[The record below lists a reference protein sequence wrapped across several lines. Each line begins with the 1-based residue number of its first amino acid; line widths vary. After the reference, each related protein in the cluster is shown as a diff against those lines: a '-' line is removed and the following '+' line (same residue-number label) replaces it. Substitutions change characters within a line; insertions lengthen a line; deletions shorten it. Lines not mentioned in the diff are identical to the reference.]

1 MSQLVISCYGQHDCC
16 SLNIANWIHHPQIK
30 DKVASL
36 LALQKRISHALK
48 GSTFYMGYMHTVFT
62 QQKQYKQKSE
72 VMR

>member
-1 MSQLVISCYGQHDCC
+1 M
-16 SLNIANWIHHPQIK
+16 HHPQIK
-30 DKVASL
+30 DKVAFL
-36 LALQKRISHALK
+36 LALQKRISSALK